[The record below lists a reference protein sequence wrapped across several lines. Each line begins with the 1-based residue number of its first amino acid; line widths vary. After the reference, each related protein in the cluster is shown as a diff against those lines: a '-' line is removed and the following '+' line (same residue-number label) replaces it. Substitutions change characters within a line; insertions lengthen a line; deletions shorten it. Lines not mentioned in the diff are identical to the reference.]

1 MLPNPSRH
9 RQNITAAQVC
19 AWGAALAM
27 LGAMTWPVASQAG
40 PLREWAAKRQEAR
53 AASASTEQDEDDD
66 LATGS
71 EADAQ
76 GHLPRGAQRILD
88 VSYGADTAQRFDV
101 YRPKDARNAPVIF
114 MVHGGGW
121 RHGSKSARGVVQN
134 KVTHW
139 VGKGFVVISTNYRLL
154 PDADPLEQA
163 RDVAQALTTAQ
174 AQASKWGGDAHQF
187 ILMGHSAGAHLVAL
201 INASPILATGLGAKP
216 WLGTVS
222 LDSAA
227 LNVPGVMEGK
237 HLRLYDKAF
246 GIDPGFWQATSPW
259 HQLSKGSAP
268 LLAVCSTRRHDAC
281 PQAEQ
286 YRDKALSQGSLA
298 KVLPQDLSHGE
309 INDRLGLSGPYT
321 DAVDA
326 FLRSLSSE
334 VARVLKPASPSKQP

>member
-1 MLPNPSRH
+1 MLPTPPQSPRH
-9 RQNITAAQVC
+9 VTFMRLCT
-19 AWGAALAM
+19 WGVALAVFGT
-27 LGAMTWPVASQAG
+27 LAWPGWRRAG
-40 PLREWAAKRQEAR
+40 PLRDWAAKRQEAR
-53 AASASTEQDEDDD
+53 AASASTEPDEDDG
-66 LATGS
+66 LPTGS

-76 GHLPRGAQRILD
+76 SSLPRGAQRILD
-88 VSYGADTAQRFDV
+88 VSYGADAAQRFDV
-101 YRPKDARNAPVIF
+101 YQPKDARHAPVIF

-134 KVTHW
+134 KVSHW
-139 VGKGFVVISTNYRLL
+139 VGKGLVVISTNYRLL

-174 AQASKWGGDAHQF
+174 ARASKWGGDAQQF

-227 LNVPGVMEGK
+227 LNVPSVMEGK

-268 LLAVCSTRRHDAC
+268 LLAVCSSRRSDSC

-286 YRDKALSQGSLA
+286 YRDKAIAQGSRA
-298 KVLPQDLSHGE
+298 TALPVKLSHGE
-309 INDRLGLSGPYT
+309 VNDQLGLSGPYT
-321 DAVDA
+321 EAVDT

-334 VARVLKPASPSKQP
+334 VARVLKPASPSKQR

>member
-1 MLPNPSRH
+1 MNTRFFQDLVSTLILASLLAWP
-9 RQNITAAQVC
+9 AASV
-19 AWGAALAM
+19 
-27 LGAMTWPVASQAG
+27 QAG
-40 PLREWAAKRQEAR
+40 PLRDRVAKRQEAR
-53 AASASTEQDEDDD
+53 ASAAASAASPDADDEEGLTTGPDTEG
-66 LATGS
+66 TNR
-71 EADAQ
+71 
-76 GHLPRGAQRILD
+76 LPRGAQRIQNL
-88 VSYGADTAQRFDV
+88 SYGSDAAQRFDV

-121 RHGSKSARGVVQN
+121 RHGSKTAKGVVQN
-134 KVTHW
+134 KVNHW
-139 VGKGFVVISTNYRLL
+139 VSRGLIVISTNYRLL

-174 AQASKWGGDAHQF
+174 AQASRWGGDARQF

-227 LNVPGVMEGK
+227 LNVPAVMEAR

-246 GIDPGFWQATSPW
+246 GTDPGFWQATSPW
-259 HQLSKGSAP
+259 HQMVKGSAP
-268 LLAVCSTRRHDAC
+268 LLAVCSSRRSDAC

-286 YRDKALSQGSLA
+286 YRDKAIAQGSRA
-298 KVLPQDLSHGE
+298 MVLPQDLSHAE
-309 INDRLGLSGPYT
+309 INEHLGLPGSYT
-321 DAVDA
+321 ESVDT

-334 VARVLKPASPSKQP
+334 VARVLQPVRASKEP